1 MDFNLNSKKNSQKYC
16 YTIYILY
23 IVILIAI
30 VYLIYKFIY
39 VNNDTFDN
47 IYSPNNILNKIST
60 LNTNNISPEIIKEL
74 KQTEKNFNNI
84 KDKINNKIKEHDNA
98 VYISNNFNQINPNS
112 FDMNK
117 DFIDLYF
124 NDYNYPSINL
134 TDYKLINN
142 EIELNNLTEQ
152 ASKFKNIYQPGD
164 IVNAP
169 SSFDN
174 INDFKNKICFK
185 SNNDLNKK
193 YSDCMVCS
201 VNPSNDYKNTNSWTN
216 TSTNIKDLCLF
227 NLNAQPNTGI
237 ANLDDC
243 KKLCNINN

>member
-1 MDFNLNSKKNSQKYC
+1 MDFNLNYKKSSQKYC

-23 IVILIAI
+23 IVILITI

-39 VNNDTFDN
+39 FNNDTFDN
-47 IYSPNNILNKIST
+47 ILNKIST
-60 LNTNNISPEIIKEL
+60 SNTDNISPDIIKGL
-74 KQTEKNFNNI
+74 RQTQINFNNI
-84 KDKINNKIKEHDNA
+84 KEKINNKLTEHDNA
-98 VYISNNFNQINPNS
+98 VYISDNFNQINPNS
-112 FDMNK
+112 FNINK

-124 NDYNYPSINL
+124 DNNNYPSINL
-134 TDYKLINN
+134 TDYKVINN
-142 EIELNNLTEQ
+142 EIELNNLINQ
-152 ASKFKNIYQPGD
+152 AGKFKNIYQPGD

-201 VNPSNDYKNTNSWTN
+201 VNPSNDYKNTNSWEN

-243 KKLCNINN
+243 KKLCNINNTI

>member
-1 MDFNLNSKKNSQKYC
+1 MDFNLNSKKTSQKYC

-23 IVILIAI
+23 IVILITI

-39 VNNDTFDN
+39 FNNDTFDN
-47 IYSPNNILNKIST
+47 ILNNIST
-60 LNTNNISPEIIKEL
+60 SDTNNISPVIIKEL
-74 KQTEKNFNNI
+74 IQKEKNFNNI
-84 KDKINNKIKEHDNA
+84 KEKINNKIKEHDNA
-98 VYISNNFNQINPNS
+98 LYISNNFNQINPNS
-112 FDMNK
+112 FNMNK
-117 DFIDLYF
+117 EFIDLYF
-124 NDYNYPSINL
+124 YDYNYPSIDL
-134 TDYKLINN
+134 TNYNVINDKF
-142 EIELNNLTEQ
+142 ELNNLIEQ
-152 ASKFKNIYQPGD
+152 ASKFKNIYQPGE

-169 SSFDN
+169 SSFNN

-201 VNPSNDYKNTNSWTN
+201 VNPSNDYKNTNSWKN

-243 KKLCNINN
+243 KKLCNIDNTNI